1 MNLKHGVAVIA
12 LLLGACA
19 TDPAIPEAAAPEAI
33 SPEAIPTGAALMAP
47 LPAGNT
53 VLTRIAFGSCAD
65 EELPQ
70 PIWQAIAA
78 AEPDLFLFM
87 GDNIYVDWLDGEF
100 VENVTP
106 QMISDAYERL
116 ARHPDYS
123 PFRSAVPILATWDDH
138 DFGKNDGGMEFP
150 FKAESKELMLE
161 FFGVAADASVRQRE
175 GLYHAATF
183 GPEGRRVQIIML
195 DTRWFRSPLTPT
207 DEWGAPGKERYVAS
221 TAAEQ
226 IILGKAQWVW
236 LEEQLRAPADLR
248 LLVSSIQV
256 LSEGHGWELWRNL
269 PQERQ
274 RFFELLRATKVENL
288 VLLSGDRHVGGLYRL
303 EGQTGYPLYEIT
315 ASSLNKSFAEGLT
328 VPEYGP
334 HQIGHL
340 FGPENFGLITIDW
353 EREVLAIELKD
364 AGGATVRALTL
375 SLDDLKNRD

>member
-1 MNLKHGVAVIA
+1 MNLKRSVTVIA

-19 TDPAIPEAAAPEAI
+19 TDSAIPEAVGPEAAR
-33 SPEAIPTGAALMAP
+33 PEAAAIAP
-47 LPAGNT
+47 LPVAGT

-87 GDNIYVDWLDGEF
+87 GDNIYVDYIDGEF
-100 VENVTP
+100 VEKATP
-106 QMISDAYERL
+106 QMISEAYDLL

-123 PFRSAVPILATWDDH
+123 PFRSAVPILAAWDDH
-138 DFGKNDGGMEFP
+138 DFGKNDGGMEFE
-150 FKAESKELMLE
+150 FKAQSKEMMLE
-161 FFGVAADASVRQRE
+161 FFGFAADAAVRGRE
-175 GLYHAATF
+175 GLYHATTF
-183 GPEGRRVQIIML
+183 GPQGRRVQIIML

-207 DEWGAPGKERYVAS
+207 DERDAPGKERYVAS
-221 TAAEQ
+221 TAGEQ
-226 IILGKAQWVW
+226 IILGDAQWVW
-236 LEEQLRAPADLR
+236 LEEQLRKPADLR

-256 LSEGHGWELWRNL
+256 ISEGHGWELWRNL
-269 PQERQ
+269 PAERQ
-274 RFFELLRATKVENL
+274 RFFELLRETEVENL

-303 EGQTGYPLYEIT
+303 EGVTGYPLYEIT

-328 VPEYGP
+328 VPEMGP

-340 FGPENFGLITIDW
+340 YGPENFGLITIDW

-364 AGGATVRALTL
+364 TDGATVRALTL